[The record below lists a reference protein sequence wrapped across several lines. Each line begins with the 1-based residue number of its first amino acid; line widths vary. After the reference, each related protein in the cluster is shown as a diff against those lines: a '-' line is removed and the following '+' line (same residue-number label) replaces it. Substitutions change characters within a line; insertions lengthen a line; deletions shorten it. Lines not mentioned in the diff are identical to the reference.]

1 MHTLIVSIKSNTIP
15 IKSIT
20 FSIVFWA
27 GFYCFFQQ
35 GGSPFA
41 ASLKST
47 RQASCFIWDETF
59 CAEFKRR
66 IHIWNWW
73 IRRDSKGQKNIF
85 NYKLLEK
92 RASEMDSL
100 LEEPYKPITQMC
112 YKNLRWADWHKMH
125 AFVPI
130 FQKSREPL
138 FYLEI

>member
-1 MHTLIVSIKSNTIP
+1 MK
-15 IKSIT
+15 
-20 FSIVFWA
+20 
-27 GFYCFFQQ
+27 
-35 GGSPFA
+35 PFVL
-41 ASLKST
+41 SLKEEST
-47 RQASCFIWDETF
+47 SGTGE
-59 CAEFKRR
+59 
-66 IHIWNWW
+66 
-73 IRRDSKGQKNIF
+73 RRDSKGQKNIF